1 MNINM
6 RDCKGNLFSR
16 DILLMDLDMSI
27 EEQNGKFFLRLN
39 PQYIFDG
46 AFSTKKEAEAE
57 LMHLAEERNAREEEL
72 RDNM

>member
-6 RDCKGNLFSR
+6 RDGKGNLFSK

-27 EEQNGKFFLRLN
+27 EEQDGKFFLRLN
-39 PQYIFDG
+39 PQYVFDSV
-46 AFSTKKEAEAE
+46 FSTKREAEEE

-72 RDNM
+72 RDSM